1 MNLNQLA
8 ISLIEIDPE
17 DLTGLSELIKEMDA
31 AAVQA
36 TGQLKDLLRQACG
49 TAEALA
55 TVGPEARRVGFD
67 RLCELLEKVQ
77 GLEQQED
84 RAETRDLASKTAK
97 FAQPDC
103 FALPMELDQ
112 DLLAEFITE
121 NIEYVN
127 QAEASLLEWEKRPDD
142 KELLNTI
149 FRAFHTIKGTSA
161 FVNLN
166 HIKDLAHQVE
176 STLAGIRDGKAVYSP
191 EVADVTL
198 KALDILKVV
207 LSDLRIAKNGQ
218 QISLPGNYHE
228 LLMELKALT
237 DARNEKSGPVAGF
250 IKTGEHPGFREWPKT
265 RETGD
270 KVQETALNGNGHN
283 DSSDSTIRVRLD
295 RLDRLLDM
303 VGELVI
309 AQSMVTQDEAVVS
322 GRHYDLAKKVS
333 HAGKI
338 VRELQDLSMYLRMVP
353 LKATFQK
360 LNRLARDLAHK
371 NGKMVNFISE
381 GAETEIDRNM
391 VDLVTDPLIHMIRN
405 SIDHGIEAPEE
416 RRKIGKPGDGRLCLL
431 ASHSEGNILLQ
442 VQDDG
447 RGLNRERI
455 EKKAIERGLM
465 DPFQKLSDQEAWQL
479 IFQPGFTTAEKVT
492 EVSGRGVGLDV
503 VRKAVEELHGRIEID
518 SVEGQGCIF
527 TLRMPLT
534 MAITDGM
541 VVSVGEEKYILPTAN
556 IQIAI
561 RPRPHDIHTVSGR
574 GEMLNFRDQMLPI
587 FRLHHLFEV
596 PGARTDA
603 TQGLLIIIG
612 EGLRRCAILVDD
624 LLAQS
629 QVVTKSLGNGLEKVP
644 GISGGAIMGDGRV
657 GLIIDT
663 TALIKFAQ
671 EGSSLK

>member
-8 ISLIEIDPE
+8 ISLIELDPG
-17 DLTGLSELIKEMDA
+17 DTKGLSELIKNME
-31 AAVQA
+31 AAVPSSQGKTRELLNTA
-36 TGQLKDLLRQACG
+36 LDTAKKIDNGDLKSCQDSLSRIG
-49 TAEALA
+49 
-55 TVGPEARRVGFD
+55 
-67 RLCELLEKVQ
+67 ELLEQAMEGGHTQ
-77 GLEQQED
+77 GNNAKGTALESGFVGQ
-84 RAETRDLASKTAK
+84 TKTK
-97 FAQPDC
+97 SFV
-103 FALPMELDQ
+103 LPRELDAE
-112 DLLAEFITE
+112 LLAEFITE
-121 NIEYVN
+121 NMEYVA
-127 QAEASLLEWEKRPDD
+127 QAESALLEWERDHGN

-149 FRAFHTIKGTSA
+149 FRAFHTIKGTAS
-161 FVNLN
+161 FINLD
-166 HIKDLAHQVE
+166 HIKEIAHQVE
-176 STLAGIRDGKAVYSP
+176 SMLAKVRD
-191 EVADVTL
+191 EQADYAPIHADL
-198 KALDILKVV
+198 SFKALDMLKQILTGLKTSSAGCQVP
-207 LSDLRIAKNGQ
+207 
-218 QISLPGNYHE
+218 LPGAYDMVMAE
-228 LLMELKALT
+228 LSLG
-237 DARNEKSGPVAGF
+237 DNQQPVAG
-250 IKTGEHPGFREWPKT
+250 TGQPNAKPGFKEWMSQRREAA
-265 RETGD
+265 GSD
-270 KVQETALNGNGHN
+270 QTAGNGKMVDDHT
-283 DSSDSTIRVRLD
+283 DSTVRVRID
-295 RLDRLLDM
+295 RLDKLIDM

-322 GRHYDLAKKVS
+322 GGHYDLAKKVS

-391 VDLVTDPLIHMIRN
+391 VDMITDPLIHMIRN
-405 SIDHGIEAPEE
+405 TIDHGIETPEE
-416 RRKIGKPGDGRLCLL
+416 RRKLGKSGDGRLCLI
-431 ASHSEGNILLQ
+431 ASHSEGKIMLQ
-442 VQDDG
+442 IQDDG
-447 RGLNRERI
+447 RGLSRERI
-455 EKKAIERGLM
+455 EKKAIERGMM
-465 DPFQKLSDQEAWQL
+465 DPIKKLSDQEAWQL

-561 RPRPHDIHTVSGR
+561 RPRPHDIYTVSGR

-587 FRLHHLFEV
+587 FRLHRLFDV